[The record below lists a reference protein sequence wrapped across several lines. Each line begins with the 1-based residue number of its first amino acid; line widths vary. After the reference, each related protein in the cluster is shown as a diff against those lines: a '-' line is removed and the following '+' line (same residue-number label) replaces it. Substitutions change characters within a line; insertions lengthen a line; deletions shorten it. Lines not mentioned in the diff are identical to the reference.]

1 MKNVDKR
8 ELAEMLVDD
17 GPAFEA
23 MEDLLIAMAE
33 GRAWEAEKA
42 VAKLKELAAERYYE
56 LSGEKEADEARAQ
69 AEYDDYVASV
79 HHAAAA

>member
-1 MKNVDKR
+1 MTTVDR
-8 ELAEMLVDD
+8 IELSEITCD
-17 GPAFEA
+17 GEGFELMA
-23 MEDLLIAMAE
+23 DLIMALAE

-42 VAKLKELAAERYYE
+42 VAKLKELAKARYSE